1 MSNHVLRIT
10 YYSLYCMMTNIFKKS
25 CVALLFVC
33 VALLTVFVSAGTSSA
48 QQTYKD
54 LTFPP
59 LTFTPPQVERHTL
72 DNGMRLFFVEDHELP
87 VISMYAIVKTGGIYE
102 PEDKIGLATITSQV
116 MRTGGT
122 INRSADEINE
132 TLEYLAAFV
141 EVNIGEE
148 LGAVELWTLKKNVD
162 TSLEIFAD
170 VIMNPA
176 FDQAKVDLAKNQMF
190 ELIRRRNDSP
200 EEIRSREFMRV
211 VYGKMHPLARIPQI
225 DTINAITRDDLV
237 AFQQK
242 YFFPNNVMLAVTGD
256 FEGTE
261 MLKKLNTTFQ
271 DWKPAEIDFPDVETV
286 PYQFSLSVNLIDKD
300 VEQTNLAIGH
310 LGIKADNPDYPAVR
324 VLDLILG
331 AGGFSSR
338 LVQKVRNEMGLTYAI
353 GSYLGAGTRDYGAF
367 LIFCG
372 TKNDTVHE
380 ATAVILD
387 EIKQLTETEVSDEEV
402 QAAKNQYLNSFVFKF
417 ATVNDIVRRKMFY
430 EYIGYPSD
438 FLETFRN
445 SVMNV
450 TKADVLRVAK
460 HYLHPD
466 KMVILAVGNAEKIKD
481 SLSAFGQVHE
491 IVLED
496 VE

>member
-1 MSNHVLRIT
+1 
-10 YYSLYCMMTNIFKKS
+10 MMINIFKKS
-25 CVALLFVC
+25 YVVCSFVC
-33 VALLTVFVSAGTSSA
+33 IIFLTVFVSPGISFA

-59 LTFTPPQVERHTL
+59 LTFIPPQVERHTL

-87 VISMYAIVKTGGIYE
+87 IISMYALVKTGGIYE
-102 PEDKIGLATITSQV
+102 PEDKIGLAAITSEV

-122 INRSADEINE
+122 SNRSADEINE

-148 LGAVELWTLKKNVD
+148 LGSAELWTLTKNVD

-170 VIMNPA
+170 VIMNPV
-176 FDQAKVDLAKNQMF
+176 FDQAKIDLAKNQMF

-200 EEIRSREFMRV
+200 EGIRSREFMRV

-225 DTINAITRDDLV
+225 DTITAITRDDLL
-237 AFQQK
+237 AFFQT
-242 YFFPNNVMLAVTGD
+242 YFFPNNIMLAVTGD
-256 FEGTE
+256 FAGDE
-261 MLKKLNTTFQ
+261 MLQKLEATFQ
-271 DWKPAEIDFPDVETV
+271 NWKPMDMTFPDVETV
-286 PYQFSLSVNLIDKD
+286 PYKLFPSVNLIHKD
-300 VEQTNLAIGH
+300 VEQANLAIGH
-310 LGIKADNPDYPAVR
+310 LGIKADNPDYPAVQ

-331 AGGFSSR
+331 SGGFSSR
-338 LVQKVRNEMGLTYAI
+338 LFQKVRNELGLTYSI
-353 GSYLGAGTRDYGAF
+353 GSYLGAGTRDYGVF

-372 TKNDTVHE
+372 TRNDAVHE
-380 ATAVILD
+380 AIAVILD
-387 EIKQLTETEVSDEEV
+387 EIKQLTETAVSDEEL

-430 EYIGYPSD
+430 EYIGYPPD

-445 SVMNV
+445 RVMNV
-450 TKADVLRVAK
+450 TKADVLRVAQQ
-460 HYLHPD
+460 YLHPD
-466 KMVILAVGNAEKIKD
+466 KMIILAVGNAKELKEP
-481 SLSAFGQVHE
+481 LSTFGEVHE
-491 IVLED
+491 IPLEG